1 MEDQTLQTGPFNIME
16 SVVISDS
23 ETGSDNKGGD
33 NEELKNRGEE
43 SIQFELDSG
52 QVRTLDH
59 DIKDDVGLRF
69 FIKCMISGLPSPWK
83 NKLPL

>member
-1 MEDQTLQTGPFNIME
+1 ME

-52 QVRTLDH
+52 QVR
-59 DIKDDVGLRF
+59 
-69 FIKCMISGLPSPWK
+69 
-83 NKLPL
+83 KLVPTIQ